1 MKRLLSLVTVLA
13 VAGCGAPKYDDKNG
27 DGIGDP
33 TDPRN
38 VDSVTM
44 VAPTSPKG
52 RISGRIQNLR
62 GEGLTGVDITVSGP
76 TPTKAQSAENGL
88 FAVEKL
94 TAGSTVGV
102 LFSMA
107 NYAPA
112 WTYTTVPASAGNFP
126 LSDGES
132 FIGVITLMPTDGEL
146 TFNVVGFD
154 GKPISLP
161 KVTLDVTPGYAIAR
175 NNNTNGYG
183 DISVSAELKDGVV
196 KFTGIP
202 KFEDVAWAENINV
215 NVRYSLYIPPVWD
228 DAAKIYVYGG
238 HSASMSAKD
247 LLLEPQNA
255 KRTIVLKPPQ
265 ATTPLA
271 IEATNVRNLIAAS
284 PARENLIPLTGPIYV
299 AFNQPIGKE
308 VFVEIRNEEAEPGKS
323 AVILIN
329 TPELNA
335 LGTELRITPKN
346 PGLQV
351 GMKYNLIIQAFS
363 RDDYAATPVLFSG
376 PFFGGDPNAASK
388 PLAMSSVTLKDTNAN
403 DQWDPTETLVFLF
416 DKYIGGN
423 PAKKVTLPLYFN
435 TDLGGTTDIG
445 DYPGEKCE
453 LDEKTDCVNM
463 PLCVEGTEMLPP
475 VAGKYSNYAR
485 KFELTPTI
493 SKLGKVVDSDDIEP
507 IVVFQE
513 AYKCP
518 GGPLHNVW
526 GEALTTTIEGLS
538 ITVEEP

>member
-27 DGIGDP
+27 DGVGDP

-62 GEGLTGVDITVSGP
+62 GEGLTGVEITVSGP

-94 TAGSTVGV
+94 TAGSNVGV

-112 WTYTTVPASAGNFP
+112 WTYTTVPAAAGNFP
-126 LSDGES
+126 LNDGES

-146 TFNVVGFD
+146 SFNVVGFD

-161 KVTLDVTPGYAIAR
+161 KVTLDVTPAYAISR

-183 DISVSAELKDGVV
+183 DIPVTAELKDGVV

-202 KFEDVAWAENINV
+202 KFEEVASAENMNV

-228 DAAKIYVYGG
+228 EAAKVYTYGG
-238 HSASMSAKD
+238 YTSSVAAKD
-247 LLLEPQNA
+247 LLQYPHE
-255 KRTIVLKPPQ
+255 KRTIVLKLPQ
-265 ATTPLA
+265 QTAPLA
-271 IEATNVRNLIAAS
+271 IEATNVRNLVAAS
-284 PARENLIPLTGPIYV
+284 PARENLISPNGPIYV

-308 VFVEIRNEEAEPGKS
+308 VFVEVRNEEAEPGKS
-323 AVILIN
+323 AVISIN

-335 LGTELRITPKN
+335 LGTELRITPKT
-346 PGLQV
+346 PGFQA
-351 GMKYNLIIQAFS
+351 GMKYNLTIQAFS
-363 RDDYAATPVLFSG
+363 RDDYAATSTTFTG
-376 PFFGGDPNAASK
+376 PFFGGEPGTSR
-388 PLAMSSVTLKDTNAN
+388 PLAMSSVTLKDNLVN
-403 DQWDPTETLVFLF
+403 DKWDPSETLVFLF

-423 PAKKVTLPLYFN
+423 PAEKVALPVYFN
-435 TDLGGTTDIG
+435 TNLGGTNDIG
-445 DYPGEKCE
+445 DFPGEKCD
-453 LDEKTDCVNM
+453 LDEKADCVNT
-463 PLCVEGTEMLPP
+463 PICVVGSEMLPP
-475 VAGKYSNYAR
+475 VPGKLSKYSR
-485 KFELTPTI
+485 KFELSGTGKFTTPI
-493 SKLGKVVDSDDIEP
+493 DSNDIEP

-513 AYKCP
+513 AYKCN
-518 GGPLHNVW
+518 GPLHNVW